1 MSDLQQETVPVEPTV
16 TAPAELEYAGFWRR
30 VAAHLI
36 DAVVMGLALF
46 AIVLFTSGD
55 NSNSLYLM
63 TLIVPG
69 ALSIVYQ
76 LYLTSKYGATLGKIA
91 MDVKIV
97 RQDGGPIGF
106 THANLRYLPYAI
118 FGVIAVLG
126 NIDALNN
133 VPIPSI
139 FFEHTWTERGK
150 ILQHYQPAWAALS
163 TVASIL
169 FVLVDVVAL
178 LVSKQKL
185 SMHDRIG
192 GTMVIKAKSDTQE
205 PKDQS

>member
-1 MSDLQQETVPVEPTV
+1 MSDLPQEIVPVEPTV

-30 VAAHLI
+30 VTAHLI
-36 DAVVMGLALF
+36 DAIVMGLALF
-46 AIVLFTSGD
+46 AIVLLTFGD
-55 NSNSLYLM
+55 NSLYLM

-91 MDVKIV
+91 MDVKIM

-106 THANLRYLPYAI
+106 THANLRYLPYSI

-126 NIDALNN
+126 NIEALNN

-139 FFEHTWTERGK
+139 FFEHTWTDRGK
-150 ILQHYQPAWAALS
+150 ILQHYQPAWAALT
-163 TVASIL
+163 TVASFL

-185 SMHDRIG
+185 SMYDRIG

-205 PKDQS
+205 AQAQS